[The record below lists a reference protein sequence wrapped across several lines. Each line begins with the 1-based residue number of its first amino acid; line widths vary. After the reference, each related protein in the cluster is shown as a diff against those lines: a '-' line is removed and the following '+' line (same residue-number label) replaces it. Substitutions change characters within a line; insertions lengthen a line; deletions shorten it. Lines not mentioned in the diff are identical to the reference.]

1 MSATPTPV
9 LHKGYS
15 ILSRRRVYHGLI
27 WMSYALLLLFLDS
40 GTGSFVLTLRNTL
53 IHVFFMMAMVYFN
66 YEYLIPQYLSKKRF
80 FTYFFF
86 LVATALVIMPIELL
100 CLYWNIATEDD
111 LKAQIDL
118 LTKQSGHL
126 IFLMLTLIV
135 STILKIT
142 KEWLL
147 QQAVQKDLENKNLQS
162 ELSFLKSQI
171 NPHFLFNTL
180 NSLYALTLKKS
191 DKAPELVLQLSDMM
205 RYMLYKSNE
214 KEVPLIQEIKYI
226 QNYLALE
233 RTRYGDK
240 ARIEFDYVGEPASAY
255 KIAPL
260 LFITFLE
267 NSFKHGLS
275 QSIEHGFVE
284 CLIYA
289 EDDWIDFTIQN
300 SKTQERDERYFQG
313 GIGLVNVR
321 RRLELIYPKH
331 YELDISETE
340 DTYVVNLR
348 VKVNKISQTTT
359 STTVPNQL

>member
-1 MSATPTPV
+1 MSESSAPL
-9 LHKGYS
+9 LHKGYTF
-15 ILSRRRVYHGLI
+15 LSQRRIYHGLI

-40 GTGSFVLTLRNTL
+40 GSGSFILTLRNTL
-53 IHVFFMMAMVYFN
+53 IHVFFMMVMVYFN
-66 YEYLIPQYLSKKRF
+66 YEYLIPNYLSKQRF
-80 FTYFFF
+80 LPYFIF
-86 LVATALVIMPIELL
+86 LVATALITMPIEML
-100 CLYWNIATEDD
+100 CLYWNIASQNVE
-111 LKAQIDL
+111 AQLEL

-126 IFLMLTLIV
+126 IFLLLTLIV

-142 KEWLL
+142 KEWLF

-214 KEVPLIQEIKYI
+214 KEVPLEQEIQYI

-233 RTRYGDK
+233 RTRYGQQ
-240 ARIEFDYVGEPASAY
+240 ARIEFDYVGEPASRY

-275 QSIEHGFVE
+275 QSIQDGFVE

-289 EDDWIDFTIQN
+289 EGDWIDFTIQN
-300 SKTQERDERYFQG
+300 SKTQERDEHYFQG

-321 RRLELIYPKH
+321 RRLELIYPNR
-331 YELDISETE
+331 YQLDISETE
-340 DTYVVNLR
+340 DTYIVNLR
-348 VKVNKISQTTT
+348 IKVFQTMPVQPSSVVSQ
-359 STTVPNQL
+359 

>member
-1 MSATPTPV
+1 MSAAPTPI
-9 LHKGYS
+9 LDQGYS

-27 WMSYALLLLFLDS
+27 WVSYALLLLLLDS
-40 GTGSFVLTLRNTL
+40 GLGSFGLTLRHTL

-80 FTYFFF
+80 IIYFFF
-86 LVATALVIMPIELL
+86 LIATALIVMPIELL
-100 CLYWNIATEDD
+100 CLYWNITTEEGVH
-111 LKAQIDL
+111 AQVEL
-118 LTKQSGHL
+118 LTKQSVHL
-126 IFLMLTLIV
+126 VFLLLILIV

-191 DKAPELVLQLSDMM
+191 DKAPELVLQLSEMM

-214 KEVPLIQEIKYI
+214 KEVPLVQEIQYI

-233 RTRYGDK
+233 ATRYGGK
-240 ARIEFDYVGEPASAY
+240 ARIEFDYVGEPAHTY

-275 QSIEHGFVE
+275 QSIKHGFVE
-284 CLIYA
+284 CLIYT
-289 EDDWIDFTIQN
+289 EGDWIDFTIQN

-321 RRLELIYPKH
+321 RRLELIYPNR
-331 YELDISETE
+331 YQLDVSETD

-348 VKVNKISQTTT
+348 IQVYQIHQTTQPPLT
-359 STTVPNQL
+359 NRTL